1 VGSEGEFYLIA
12 RIKIWGAA
20 AVLFAVSLLAAMGN
34 AKRKGRKEAVADMD
48 AKANAARLENIE
60 RARDHETEIASLDAD
75 DRARR
80 FDGLWK

>member
-1 VGSEGEFYLIA
+1 MIA
-12 RIKIWGAA
+12 RVKAYVIGAA
-20 AVLFAVSLLAAMGN
+20 LFVFGILAALGN